1 MKLFFKIILFVG
13 LNPLQPVTSVLNKS
27 PFCSTFDVNTQ
38 GIISSLTPAID
49 GESACDACL
58 RLLEDIRT
66 TVKDEKAPRKV
77 IDTMK
82 TKAQEKGAGAKGE
95 LQEAIREHLDETLNH
110 LDKLVGETETGGLL
124 EFVTY
129 VMCGKPREIC
139 AIFGAEGRKCQCPEN
154 LAIPSVV
161 NHLKKSIRDAVKTT
175 PKDPPFGLFRFAN
188 KVRRMRSRRAAVR
201 IPGQCDPPP
210 PPSPPSPDP
219 HEALEAAAAR
229 IDARGHGPV
238 VHFDF
243 QTLHRDHYT
252 IIKENNGAIV
262 ITMQIDGGGEVLLK
276 SPESEGH
283 FLHELMMTTRVQTL
297 EGALVAKF
305 HEPPTMNGKMPSG
318 EVKPFLVFEKYPSL
332 PNGKM
337 PDFHNFCLAAFD
349 ALSQG
354 QPMWG
359 ITNVGE
365 LAEVMLA
372 VLRDVARTLHVVHK
386 NLGITHFDIK
396 SDNIIVVHRGEGP
409 IQGLVADW
417 GGAIPFNANG
427 KAVTR
432 RGPGGYRLEYS
443 RVNML
448 DYRSHVKKVPFE
460 ALSKVFR
467 KHAHT
472 KGWFLE
478 TLAAQGDGGGSI
490 SLAEAKMFAPFSRAD
505 TFGLMVLASRC
516 CEMLERLRVGE
527 DNAAY
532 ARMSNFQEKL
542 HLNGLSLRSGA
553 WSCNEEYQGLDAR
566 GPNSAEDED
575 RKIHALLNQPDIIG
589 EEDLINM
596 VRESQ
601 GREKTAA
608 AAAAPAS
615 NTNMT
620 MPSGGGAAKGRSSS
634 SGEVSYKMTN
644 VRGAKAAVTKRE
656 SDSRHV
662 LWSVKHRPKIPK
674 DLIGNSQNILRL
686 TNWLKNW
693 SRKYNTSS
701 SSSKSGGKKKKR
713 PKMNAAQ
720 LKSFNAQRGAI
731 LSGPPGIGKTSAA
744 SLVAKHLGFEVVE
757 FNASDKRS
765 KGVMHTLSEAVNS
778 RVMTF
783 GGGSKRNATTSSRGR
798 VVIMDEVDGMS
809 SGDRGGAAALADV
822 IRTSRSPV
830 ICICND
836 LQKKSLSSLRSVCLG
851 LPFRRPNRAS
861 IAKRM
866 QAVARSEGLLI
877 EDSAMEALVEGVGN
891 DIRQVLNALQM
902 MSRRHVGGGGK
913 GGGQQQQPVRYSE
926 MKTRLQAIS
935 KDSILR
941 MTAFTG
947 AQEIFNTR
955 SAPLNKRYES
965 FFVDYS
971 LIPLMVQ
978 ENYPSVLANA
988 RGSDQSEKVERMCRA
1003 AEAVAN
1009 SDMLSAS
1016 TGGTMNWSL
1025 LKYQAALNVEA
1036 AFHANGFCG
1045 QVNFPAW
1052 FGKYSKR
1059 NGRRRLLRE
1068 LSTHMSGSGV
1078 SASCGPNA
1086 LRLDNYMHALR
1097 AALMSP
1103 LIAKGQ
1109 DGIEAALEG
1118 LRVYGLSREDLME
1131 KMPEFEIQIGRPSG
1145 SARTPPPFQFLD
1157 PEAGVNKDKVKLFK
1171 KNTGKGKK
1179 KKRKS
1184 GSGKKGGGS
1193 KRKR

>member
-1 MKLFFKIILFVG
+1 MDIRSFFGRKGGKGDSNAKKKKENVAETTCQRQEEKKRRAPTSSKRKIVCGKNDRKPTTTSTESKGTTTTGGDASSSSAPPFAKKAKLENSKTSNVVMSSEARGREKKKKKKTPSSSSSSSSSTTKTTTTPNKRVYRDFSKKRPGPLKKRE
-13 LNPLQPVTSVLNKS
+13 NPLPVGAPTCLQGNTFVITGILNTLEREEAEEYIKDHGGQVRKAMS
-27 PFCSTFDVNTQ
+27 GKTTFLL
-38 GIISSLTPAID
+38 S
-49 GESACDACL
+49 GEF
-58 RLLEDIRT
+58 LED
-66 TVKDEKAPRKV
+66 
-77 IDTMK
+77 
-82 TKAQEKGAGAKGE
+82 
-95 LQEAIREHLDETLNH
+95 
-110 LDKLVGETETGGLL
+110 
-124 EFVTY
+124 
-129 VMCGKPREIC
+129 
-139 AIFGAEGRKCQCPEN
+139 GRK
-154 LAIPSVV
+154 A
-161 NHLKKSIRDAVKTT
+161 
-175 PKDPPFGLFRFAN
+175 
-188 KVRRMRSRRAAVR
+188 
-201 IPGQCDPPP
+201 
-210 PPSPPSPDP
+210 
-219 HEALEAAAAR
+219 
-229 IDARGHGPV
+229 
-238 VHFDF
+238 
-243 QTLHRDHYT
+243 
-252 IIKENNGAIV
+252 
-262 ITMQIDGGGEVLLK
+262 
-276 SPESEGH
+276 SEGSK
-283 FLHELMMTTRVQTL
+283 TQ
-297 EGALVAKF
+297 K
-305 HEPPTMNGKMPSG
+305 
-318 EVKPFLVFEKYPSL
+318 
-332 PNGKM
+332 
-337 PDFHNFCLAAFD
+337 
-349 ALSQG
+349 ALSMKQC
-354 QPMWG
+354 
-359 ITNVGE
+359 
-365 LAEVMLA
+365 
-372 VLRDVARTLHVVHK
+372 
-386 NLGITHFDIK
+386 
-396 SDNIIVVHRGEGP
+396 S
-409 IQGLVADW
+409 
-417 GGAIPFNANG
+417 
-427 KAVTR
+427 
-432 RGPGGYRLEYS
+432 
-443 RVNML
+443 
-448 DYRSHVKKVPFE
+448 
-460 ALSKVFR
+460 
-467 KHAHT
+467 
-472 KGWFLE
+472 
-478 TLAAQGDGGGSI
+478 
-490 SLAEAKMFAPFSRAD
+490 
-505 TFGLMVLASRC
+505 
-516 CEMLERLRVGE
+516 
-527 DNAAY
+527 
-532 ARMSNFQEKL
+532 
-542 HLNGLSLRSGA
+542 
-553 WSCNEEYQGLDAR
+553 
-566 GPNSAEDED
+566 
-575 RKIHALLNQPDIIG
+575 IIG

-701 SSSKSGGKKKKR
+701 SSSKSGGKKKR

-1145 SARTPPPFQFLD
+1145 SARTPPPSNSLTVPTKVKTAFTRAYNTKGGRVSQGVALTA
-1157 PEAGVNKDKVKLFK
+1157 EAGVNKDKVKLFK